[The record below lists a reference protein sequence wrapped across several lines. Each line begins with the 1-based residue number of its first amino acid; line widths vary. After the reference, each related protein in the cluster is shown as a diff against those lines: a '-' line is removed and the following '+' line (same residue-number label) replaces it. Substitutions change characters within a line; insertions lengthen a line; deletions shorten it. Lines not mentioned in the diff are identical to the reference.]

1 MVDKPRINL
10 GHVPA
15 LDGLRAV
22 AVISVMGYHLGVPGM
37 DGGLVGVDMFFV
49 LSGFL
54 ITNLLVKEYQ
64 KTDGINLRNFY
75 IRRLLRLYPALLLML
90 ITWDVISTLFIGN
103 GLHVIGASLIT
114 LVYMTNWAR
123 AFGLYD
129 MVILAHTWSL
139 SIEEQFYIFWPL
151 LLVLMLR
158 LRPRLNTLA
167 LLIIVLAGVFW
178 ALRAFMTIAG
188 VSEDLIYNGLITRA
202 DALLFGSALGI
213 LFANNGLGLRQSKLV
228 NQMVS
233 IVNQYGRY
241 ATLAATIFFAWVL
254 VVLDRHEYRYY
265 YWVSGCIS
273 LATCLLIFDVCRLQR
288 SALRPILELK
298 PLVWLGRISYGLYLW
313 HYPIY
318 STMQNFHIQGVII
331 AVVGSVITL
340 VATLLSYY
348 LLERPILKLKSR
360 FKTTETIKDPA
371 LLAQV

>member
-167 LLIIVLAGVFW
+167 LLIIVLAG
-178 ALRAFMTIAG
+178 
-188 VSEDLIYNGLITRA
+188 
-202 DALLFGSALGI
+202 
-213 LFANNGLGLRQSKLV
+213 
-228 NQMVS
+228 
-233 IVNQYGRY
+233 
-241 ATLAATIFFAWVL
+241 
-254 VVLDRHEYRYY
+254 
-265 YWVSGCIS
+265 
-273 LATCLLIFDVCRLQR
+273 
-288 SALRPILELK
+288 
-298 PLVWLGRISYGLYLW
+298 
-313 HYPIY
+313 
-318 STMQNFHIQGVII
+318 
-331 AVVGSVITL
+331 
-340 VATLLSYY
+340 
-348 LLERPILKLKSR
+348 
-360 FKTTETIKDPA
+360 
-371 LLAQV
+371 